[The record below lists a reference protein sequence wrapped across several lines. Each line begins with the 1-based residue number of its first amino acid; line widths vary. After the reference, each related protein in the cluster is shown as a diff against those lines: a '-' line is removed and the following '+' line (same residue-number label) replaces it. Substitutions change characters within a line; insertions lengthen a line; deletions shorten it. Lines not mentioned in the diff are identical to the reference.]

1 MARFKIKWELEFYK
15 NETHPDETHIVE
27 DIHESEDLQT
37 LLKDLEEN
45 IENYTPELGASTD
58 HTGDMNMEYLSIKDE
73 NDNIIWPD

>member
-15 NETHPDETHIVE
+15 NEDYPDETHIVE

-45 IENYTPELGASTD
+45 IENYTPELGVSTD
-58 HTGDMNMEYLSIKDE
+58 HTGDLNMEYLSIKDE